1 MRDEVGDAVGVT
13 VNQKVKPPTLVD
25 AGLPAVSR
33 FVVFLGAKG
42 WVMQIANQVIDLLDE
57 GFLDRQRSGGQL
69 FDDTEGKVNV
79 HRDLLAG
86 LALRCHLFRK
96 AATSAPFLK
105 GP

>member
-1 MRDEVGDAVGVT
+1 
-13 VNQKVKPPTLVD
+13 
-25 AGLPAVSR
+25 
-33 FVVFLGAKG
+33 
-42 WVMQIANQVIDLLDE
+42 LLDE